1 MKRRSR
7 PKRPA
12 PQRSRRKH
20 SSTSSISSFLVPV
33 EHLRW
38 KCPPDQ
44 PGLEQRADAP
54 ANNAIIGQDR
64 ALRALRLG
72 LEVNH
77 AGYNIFVTGVSGTG
91 RMTTIKKM
99 LHEYEAAS
107 AALHDIC
114 YVHNFHDADSPWMIS
129 LPSGQAAQFK
139 RDMTS
144 LISDLQK
151 AIPGVFESRRY
162 AQQRKSML
170 EHFQDRQRSV
180 LRDFERKVKEK
191 GFEVVQAQGTPG
203 SRPEIAYLVE
213 GAPVSLEQIQAKA
226 DAGEFPADEARRIL
240 GIAAALEGQMDVVM
254 REMRNIERKAKHSI
268 DDLNTKLVEPEV
280 DELLDELNARYA
292 FPRVKE
298 YLTEVRKS
306 IVGNLARFQAKEEQP
321 AVSMFGLPAAKEE
334 DGFLEYQVN
343 VVVDNNGS
351 KRPPVMIE
359 TNPRFKNLFGT
370 IDRVIDR
377 HGVWRTNF
385 MQIKAGSLA
394 RANGGFLVVNALD
407 ALSEPG
413 VWTMLKRVLR
423 NKQLEIQPIESGLFG
438 ASSALKPESIP
449 LDVKVILVGDAY
461 IHSLLFEL
469 DEDFQKIF
477 KVRAD
482 FDTEMPNTAASIE
495 SYASFVRSFCEAE
508 HLLPLE
514 ASGIAELVEEG
525 ARISGRQNKLSTRF
539 SILADILRE
548 ANHWTKSRGAET
560 ISGADIR
567 KSVEQRLD
575 RVKMIEDKIQEMIEE
590 GSLMILTKGTAV
602 GQVNGL
608 SVYMSN
614 EFEFGRPTRITARTG
629 MGRAGIINIE
639 READLSGPTHNKGV
653 LILTGYLLGKFARKK
668 PLVLSA
674 SIAFEQSYSGV
685 DGDSASSTEIYAL
698 LSSLSE
704 IPLRQDIAVTGSV
717 NQHGEIQPI
726 GGVNLKIE
734 GFYDVCKALG
744 LTGAQG
750 VIIPHQNVRDLM
762 LRHDVVKAVD
772 EGKFHIYAV
781 HTVDEG
787 IEILTGRP
795 AGEQHKDGTFAPKNS
810 VYALVDAKLANLTK
824 HSQKH

>member
-1 MKRRSR
+1 MKRKSR
-7 PKRPA
+7 TTRPSPKR
-12 PQRSRRKH
+12 STRK
-20 SSTSSISSFLVPV
+20 SSVVSTSRFLVPA
-33 EHLRW
+33 ENLRW
-38 KCPPDQ
+38 NCD
-44 PGLEQRADAP
+44 PGQLDLENTGAVHT
-54 ANNAIIGQDR
+54 NNAIIGQDR

-72 LEVNH
+72 LEMHH
-77 AGYNIFVTGVSGTG
+77 AGYNIFVTGLSGTG
-91 RMTTIKKM
+91 RMTTIKRM
-99 LHEYEAAS
+99 LHEYEAESAS
-107 AALHDIC
+107 LADIC
-114 YVHNFHDADSPWMIS
+114 YVHNFHDPDAPLMIS
-129 LPSGQAAQFK
+129 LPSGHAAQFK
-139 RDMTS
+139 REMAA
-144 LISDLQK
+144 LITDLQK
-151 AIPGVFESRRY
+151 VVPGVFESRRY
-162 AQQRKSML
+162 AQQRKNML

-203 SRPEIAYLVE
+203 SRPEIAYLVD
-213 GAPVSLEQIQAKA
+213 ATPVSLEQIQAKA
-226 DAGEFPADEARRIL
+226 DAGEFPADDARRIL
-240 GIAAALEGQMDVVM
+240 GTAGELEGQMDVVM
-254 REMRNIERKAKHSI
+254 REMRNIERKAKRSV
-268 DDLNTKLVEPEV
+268 DDLNTRLVEPEV
-280 DELLDELNARYA
+280 DELLEELNAHFP
-292 FPRVKE
+292 FPRVQEFLK
-298 YLTEVRKS
+298 EVRKS
-306 IVGNLARFQAKEEQP
+306 IVGNLTRFQTKEDQS
-321 AVSMFGLPAAKEE
+321 AVSVFGLPGGKEE
-334 DGFLEYQVN
+334 DGFLEYQIN
-343 VVVDNNGS
+343 VVVDNAGS
-351 KRPPVMIE
+351 TRPPVIIE

-385 MQIKAGSLA
+385 LQIKAGSLA

-438 ASSALKPESIP
+438 ASSALKPESIA
-449 LDVKVILVGDAY
+449 LDVKVLLVGDTY
-461 IHSLLFEL
+461 IHSLLYEL

-482 FDTEMPNTAASIE
+482 FDTEMPNTTTSIE
-495 SYASFVRSFCEAE
+495 SYASFVKSFCESE
-508 HLLPLE
+508 HLLSLD
-514 ASGIAELVEEG
+514 ATGIAELVEEG
-525 ARISGRQNKLSTRF
+525 ARLSGKQNKLSTRF

-548 ANHWTKSRGAET
+548 ANHWAKSRNAGN
-560 ISGADIR
+560 ISGQDIR
-567 KSVEQRLD
+567 TSVEQRLD

-590 GSLMILTKGTAV
+590 GSLMIRTDGSAI

-608 SVYMSN
+608 SVYLSN

-629 MGRAGIINIE
+629 MGRAGIVNIE

-653 LILTGYLLGKFARKK
+653 LILTGYLLGKFARTK

-704 IPLRQDIAVTGSV
+704 VPLRQDIAVTGSV

-734 GFYDVCKALG
+734 GFFDVCKAQG
-744 LTGAQG
+744 ITGNQG
-750 VIIPHQNVRDLM
+750 VMIPHQNVRDLM
-762 LRHDVVKAVD
+762 LRHEVVQAVRD
-772 EGKFHIYAV
+772 GKFHIYTV
-781 HTVDEG
+781 HTIDEG

-795 AGEQHKDGTFAPKNS
+795 AGVQAKNGSFTPKDS
-810 VYALVDAKLANLTK
+810 VNALADAKLASLTK

>member
-1 MKRRSR
+1 MKRPTRSKRVARKRRS
-7 PKRPA
+7 K
-12 PQRSRRKH
+12 K
-20 SSTSSISSFLVPV
+20 SSPLSLSGFRVPV
-33 EHLRW
+33 EQLRW
-38 KCPPDQ
+38 KCPPNLLPTDGH
-44 PGLEQRADAP
+44 PEP
-54 ANNAIIGQDR
+54 HTNNAIIGQDR

-72 LEVNH
+72 LEVHH
-77 AGYNIFVTGVSGTG
+77 AGYNIFVTGLSGTG
-91 RMTTIKKM
+91 RMTTIKRM
-99 LHEYEAAS
+99 LHEYEAGS
-107 AALHDIC
+107 ATLTDIC
-114 YVHNFHDADSPWMIS
+114 YVHNFHDADAPLMIS
-129 LPSGQAAQFK
+129 LPSGQATQFK
-139 RDMTS
+139 RDMAS

-151 AIPGVFESRRY
+151 VIPGVFESRRY

-240 GIAAALEGQMDVVM
+240 GTAAELEGQMDVVM
-254 REMRNIERKAKHSI
+254 REMRNIERKAKRSI
-268 DDLNTKLVEPEV
+268 DDLNTRLVEPEV
-280 DELLDELNARYA
+280 DELLDELNARYP
-292 FPRVKE
+292 FPPVQEHLK
-298 YLTEVRKS
+298 EVRKS
-306 IVGNLARFQAKEEQP
+306 IVGNLARFQTKEEQP
-321 AVSMFGLPAAKEE
+321 SVSMFGLSAGKEE
-334 DGFLEYQVN
+334 DGFIEYQVN
-343 VVVDNNGS
+343 VIVDNAGS
-351 KRPPVMIE
+351 TRPPVIIE

-385 MQIKAGSLA
+385 LQIKAGSLA
-394 RANGGFLVVNALD
+394 RANGGFLVVNAID
-407 ALSEPG
+407 AVSEPG
-413 VWTMLKRVLR
+413 VWTMLKRTLR

-449 LDVKVILVGDAY
+449 LDVKVIMVGDAY
-461 IHSLLFEL
+461 IHSLLYEL

-482 FDTEMPNTAASIE
+482 FDTEMPNTATSIE
-495 SYASFVRSFCEAE
+495 SYASFARSFCESE
-508 HLLPLE
+508 HLMPLD
-514 ASGIAELVEEG
+514 ATGIAELVEEG
-525 ARISGRQNKLSTRF
+525 ARLSGRQNKLSTRF

-548 ANHWTKSRGAET
+548 ANLWSRTRGAT
-560 ISGADIR
+560 SISGDDVR
-567 KSVEQRLD
+567 KSIDGRLD

-590 GSLMILTKGTAV
+590 GSLMIRTTGTAV

-608 SVYMSN
+608 SVYISH

-629 MGRAGIINIE
+629 MGRAGIVNIE

-653 LILTGYLLGKFARKK
+653 LILTGYLLGKFARTK

-704 IPLRQDIAVTGSV
+704 VPLRQDIAVTGSV

-734 GFYDVCKALG
+734 GFYDVCKAQG
-744 LTGAQG
+744 LTGSQG
-750 VIIPHQNVRDLM
+750 VMIPHQNVRDLM
-762 LRHDVVKAVD
+762 LRHDVVQAVR
-772 EGKFHIYAV
+772 EEKFHIYAV
-781 HTVDEG
+781 HTIDEG

-795 AGEQHKDGTFAPKNS
+795 AGVQAKDGSFGPNNS
-810 VYALVDAKLANLTK
+810 INALADAKLASLTK